1 MLLKITMTRTASRT
15 QNKLLTKQLTSL
27 EITPAVGR
35 RLDYMTSKDPFQ
47 ISTTLNFKTPDDAL
61 QFFKSSGNQALMWR
75 DFSSQIPAQRT
86 HPVIMQ
92 HRPSMLVPMTKS
104 VLASSHLSLDLN
116 SQYIWTRKHSAVCP
130 SISSSIRVLLAH
142 FTNVAHV
149 CVQKFLWACTHVLRA
164 G

>member
-1 MLLKITMTRTASRT
+1 
-15 QNKLLTKQLTSL
+15 
-27 EITPAVGR
+27 
-35 RLDYMTSKDPFQ
+35 
-47 ISTTLNFKTPDDAL
+47 
-61 QFFKSSGNQALMWR
+61 
-75 DFSSQIPAQRT
+75 
-86 HPVIMQ
+86 MQ

-164 G
+164 GWTLSTAWEMYLVFKHAFITYCHKCFAQHLALVDANQLNAEALSAGIFILIFFLICTAFIITSPHTQKPSWCC